1 MILNKHNYDIQYKFS
16 SETASDSF
24 EPQFNRKEEPSVP
37 ILLTFKKFLS
47 TQDETIT
54 DEEAIARY
62 REYKIDFRKQE
73 CERYFQAHKDEE
85 WLDIYAD
92 YIYSLI

>member
-62 REYKIDFRKQE
+62 VEYKIDFRKKE

-85 WLDIYAD
+85 WLNT
-92 YIYSLI
+92 YIC